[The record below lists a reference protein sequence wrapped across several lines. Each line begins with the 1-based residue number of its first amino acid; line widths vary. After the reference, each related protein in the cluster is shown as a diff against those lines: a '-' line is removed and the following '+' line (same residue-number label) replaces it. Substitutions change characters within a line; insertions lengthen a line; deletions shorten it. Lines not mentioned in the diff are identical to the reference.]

1 MTSSVFSISF
11 YDKELMI
18 YIHQNK
24 TIDQTYLLIP
34 SYIFTDVLWATY
46 GKAEIY
52 EQMKKLYIGESFR
65 VASNDLKQKYIL
77 ITKTT
82 NVSESSGP
90 MLTTAYND
98 TNDIIVV
105 VHNEPQAQFID
116 NMINN
121 STIYQRSKTKLPAS
135 PDGDEKTKDEINLSV
150 LCTKTLTVFFKWID
164 GMIKWHF
171 P

>member
-1 MTSSVFSISF
+1 MSSPLFSISF

-34 SYIFTDVLWATY
+34 SYIFTDIMWSTY

-65 VASNDLKQKYIL
+65 VARNELKQKYIL
-77 ITKTT
+77 ITKTA
-82 NVSESSGP
+82 NSGVE
-90 MLTTAYND
+90 MLTTAYNE

-116 NMINN
+116 NMISN

-135 PDGDEKTKDEINLSV
+135 PDADEKTKDEINYSV
-150 LCTKTLTVFFKWID
+150 ICIKTLDTFFKWID
-164 GMIKWHF
+164 GLIKWHF